1 MKKTLI
7 DISQDI
13 NLLVDQI
20 KTFNDDTNVKSI
32 LVLSSAK
39 LDHPKSLFDPCLKNL
54 NKGIVGGVFP
64 EVVFEGNRFDDKAIV
79 VGLTFELQTGIVKD
93 LDQSSEEKIEEV
105 VINKFQDCVSD
116 ETAVFLFMDCLC
128 RNKQFVFDSLYNI
141 LGTEVNY
148 IGAGAGSLTFEN
160 FPCIFSNEGMLEDA
174 VVIGLGKTN
183 LNVGVAHGWES
194 ISKAFKVTES
204 NNNQLKT
211 LDWKPAMEVYQ
222 EVIEGHAR
230 QSMDFDDFLNCVKS
244 YPFGIS
250 KMDDEMIVRDPFKSE
265 NKNVFAL
272 DNVEQGSF
280 VKILYGN
287 MDLLL
292 EGASKARD
300 HAVSKV
306 DITNAD
312 TEIMIIDCISR
323 VLFMGESFDKE
334 LKILDP
340 ESKAFGALTLGEIAN
355 NGDSYLEVF
364 NKTAVVGAI
373 NG

>member
-1 MKKTLI
+1 MKKILV
-7 DISQDI
+7 DINQDI

-20 KTFNDDTNVKSI
+20 KRFDDDDSVKSI
-32 LVLSSAK
+32 LVLSCAQIKHSTDI
-39 LDHPKSLFDPCLKNL
+39 LDPCLKSL
-54 NKGIVGGVFP
+54 KKAVVGGVFP

-79 VGLTFELQTGIVKD
+79 VGLTFEMLSFSLKN
-93 LDQSSEEKIEEV
+93 LDQKSEEEIEQIIVTEFESCSE
-105 VINKFQDCVSD
+105 NGN
-116 ETAVFLFMDCLC
+116 AVFLFMDCLC
-128 RNKQFVFDSLYNI
+128 RNKQPVFDSLYNI

-160 FPCIFSNEGMLEDA
+160 FQCLFSNEGMLENA
-174 VVIGLGKTN
+174 VVIGSGTTR

-204 NNNQLKT
+204 DNNQLKT

-230 QSMDFDDFLNCVKS
+230 ETMDFDNFLNCVKS

-292 EGASKARD
+292 EGATKARS
-300 HAVSKV
+300 HALSKTV
-306 DITNAD
+306 DDAD

-323 VLFMGESFDKE
+323 VLFMGDAFEQE
-334 LKILDP
+334 LQILDP
-340 ESKAFGALTLGEIAN
+340 DKKAFGALTLGEIAN